1 MVVKDTSQTLEET
14 RRCREQEHKEGKQ
27 GVRWLSRIRPRPWRN
42 HGDVGEQKHKEGK
55 RGVRWLSRIRPR
67 PWRNHGDVENR
78 NTRRGSRGL
87 GGCQGYD
94 PDPGGTTEM

>member
-1 MVVKDTSQTLEET
+1 MVVKDTTQTLEEP

-27 GVRWLSRIRPRPWRN
+27 GVRWLSRIRPRPWGN
-42 HGDVGEQKHKEGK
+42 HGDVG
-55 RGVRWLSRIRPR
+55 
-67 PWRNHGDVENR
+67 NR